1 MAKQWSTL
9 HKRISNGE
17 CIRDGTPNMPT
28 LFGEEEG
35 KKMETK
41 TETQKNLKGSKLYV
55 DVPASAR
62 KKPYLH

>member
-1 MAKQWSTL
+1 MEHAPQAY
-9 HKRISNGE
+9 IE
-17 CIRDGTPNMPT
+17 CIPDGTPNMPT

-35 KKMETK
+35 KKKWKQKLNTK
-41 TETQKNLKGSKLYV
+41 KNLKGSKLYV